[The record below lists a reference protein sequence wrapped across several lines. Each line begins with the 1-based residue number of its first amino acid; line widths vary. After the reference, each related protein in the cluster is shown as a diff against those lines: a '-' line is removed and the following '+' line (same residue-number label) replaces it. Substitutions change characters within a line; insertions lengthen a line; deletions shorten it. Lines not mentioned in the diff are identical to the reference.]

1 MRRLGGTTQVQVSYI
16 RNAQLFGSVSSAS
29 PSCALQKLL
38 KDSVLL
44 QERLSSLQVKADLL
58 SAVFGEEKAQSLL
71 EELGTDMR
79 KREQLHSQLLQRRT
93 RLQVPEHGCQ
103 CEMGGGGG
111 CPLLQ
116 QCLILI
122 TAISESHTC
131 LFIFSLSL
139 GINIDDKELR

>member
-103 CEMGGGGG
+103 CEMGGGGVST
-111 CPLLQ
+111 
-116 QCLILI
+116 I
-122 TAISESHTC
+122 TAVFNIDHCYIRESHV
-131 LFIFSLSL
+131 FVYFPLSL